1 MPNRKTKPTSPGRRF
16 ATYPLR
22 EQVTAKEPERKL
34 TEGLKKSGGRNSNG
48 RITARHRGGGA
59 KRRYRKIDFKRLKDG
74 VPAKVAT
81 IEYDPNRSCYIALLH
96 YADGHKDYILAPAAL
111 KVGDTV
117 KSGPE
122 ADIKPGHAMAL
133 GQMPTG
139 TIVHNVE
146 MIPGQGGKMGRSAG
160 TAIQL
165 VAKEGEMVTLRLPSS
180 EMRMVRAECRATV
193 GQLSNAEH
201 QNMKIGKA
209 GQPTQGQ
216 APPKPWRGDEP
227 GRPPARRRRGPSH
240 PRRPPGHALGQADAR
255 LPHPQ
260 EGQAVRSLH
269 SARPS
274 PREEE
279 ALGGRLMGRSTKKG
293 PWVEAA
299 LMKRISAMNE
309 SGEKQMVKTWSR
321 TSTIFPDMVG
331 HTIAVHDGKKHVPV
345 FISESMVGHKL
356 GEFAPTR
363 TFRAHSG
370 TGKGE

>member
-22 EQVTAKEPERKL
+22 EQLTASEPEKKL
-34 TEGLKKSGGRNSNG
+34 TEGLRKSGGRNANG

-96 YADGHKDYILAPAAL
+96 YADGFKDYILAPAQLA
-111 KVGDTV
+111 VGDEV

-122 ADIKPGHAMAL
+122 ADIKPGHALAL
-133 GQMPTG
+133 GAMPTG

-146 MIPGQGGKMGRSAG
+146 LTAGQGGKLGRAAG

-193 GQLSNAEH
+193 GTLSNAEH

-209 GQPTQGQ
+209 GRNRHKGKRPQSRGVAMNPVDHPHGGGEAHHTPGGHPVTPWGKPTLGYRTRKKGKQSDRYIV
-216 APPKPWRGDEP
+216 RG
-227 GRPPARRRRGPSH
+227 RRRGK
-240 PRRPPGHALGQADAR
+240 
-255 LPHPQ
+255 
-260 EGQAVRSLH
+260 
-269 SARPS
+269 
-274 PREEE
+274 
-279 ALGGRLMGRSTKKG
+279 KKG
-293 PWVEAA
+293 
-299 LMKRISAMNE
+299 R
-309 SGEKQMVKTWSR
+309 
-321 TSTIFPDMVG
+321 
-331 HTIAVHDGKKHVPV
+331 
-345 FISESMVGHKL
+345 
-356 GEFAPTR
+356 
-363 TFRAHSG
+363 
-370 TGKGE
+370 